1 MQFYIKKSLLETHTE
16 LEDLVGWEKFSV
28 TVLFVL
34 ELRCVKRRIKI
45 LDLPSTVSA
54 ILISRETVWI
64 RCHFS
69 ATKKL
74 VVKKHSKIHF
84 TTQILKF
91 LC

>member
-45 LDLPSTVSA
+45 LDFPSTVSA
-54 ILISRETVWI
+54 ILIRETVWI
-64 RCHFS
+64 RCHFL
-69 ATKKL
+69 ATKVHFLRQKW
-74 VVKKHSKIHF
+74 VKW
-84 TTQILKF
+84 TKF
-91 LC
+91 